1 MEIQK
6 KWFAEETPVNAK
18 SASATIGSGDNGVV
32 TIVVDSVGT
41 EGNDYTVAVV
51 VADGINKAL
60 AASIVGTDITVTL
73 GTDASGD
80 ADATKNTAKLIAEK
94 ISTIA
99 GVTATYSG
107 TGATAITV
115 AITKKSLAGGQ
126 YGTVAIVPYTWLYIG
141 TTYYVNIAPNSKYD
155 ANWRT
160 VTFTAY

>member
-6 KWFAEETPVNAK
+6 KWFAEATPVNAK
-18 SASATIGSGDNGVV
+18 SASTTIGSGDNGVV
-32 TIVVDSVGT
+32 TITVDNVGT
-41 EGNDYTVAVV
+41 EGNSYTIAAVV
-51 VADGINKAL
+51 SEKTSADMSVDIT
-60 AASIVGTDITVTL
+60 GTDIVITL
-73 GTDASGD
+73 STDAQGD
-80 ADATKNTAKLIAEK
+80 ADATKNTAKLIAEA
-94 ISTIA
+94 IDELS

-107 TGATAITV
+107 TGATAITA
-115 AITKKSLAGGQ
+115 AITKKSLAGGK